1 MDKFTKRML
10 KIFAVYV
17 CGMLIFFILFST
29 VWRLD
34 RAVSGSMEDTI
45 KTGDLILG
53 TRYGIEGEDI
63 ERYDILFFYPPD
75 SPDELFVKRVIGL
88 PGETIEVS
96 GGCVYADG
104 TELDDSFIRRPMNG
118 RGDGIYVVPDGC
130 YFFLGDNRNQ
140 SNDSRFWTEKYVPL
154 ENIVGKAKFIR
165 SPLKNCGNLD
175 YIRN

>member
-104 TELDDSFIRRPMNG
+104 TELDD
-118 RGDGIYVVPDGC
+118 
-130 YFFLGDNRNQ
+130 
-140 SNDSRFWTEKYVPL
+140 
-154 ENIVGKAKFIR
+154 
-165 SPLKNCGNLD
+165 
-175 YIRN
+175 

>member
-1 MDKFTKRML
+1 M
-10 KIFAVYV
+10 
-17 CGMLIFFILFST
+17 
-29 VWRLD
+29 
-34 RAVSGSMEDTI
+34 
-45 KTGDLILG
+45 
-53 TRYGIEGEDI
+53 

-130 YFFLGDNRNQ
+130 YFFSGITGTSRTTAGSGQKNMFRLKISWEKRNL
-140 SNDSRFWTEKYVPL
+140 SYLP
-154 ENIVGKAKFIR
+154 
-165 SPLKNCGNLD
+165 
-175 YIRN
+175 

>member
-104 TELDDSFIRRPMNG
+104 TELDDSVIRRPMNG

-154 ENIVGKAKFIR
+154 ENIVGKAKFII

>member
-88 PGETIEVS
+88 P
-96 GGCVYADG
+96 
-104 TELDDSFIRRPMNG
+104 R
-118 RGDGIYVVPDGC
+118 
-130 YFFLGDNRNQ
+130 
-140 SNDSRFWTEKYVPL
+140 K
-154 ENIVGKAKFIR
+154 
-165 SPLKNCGNLD
+165 
-175 YIRN
+175 

>member
-1 MDKFTKRML
+1 
-10 KIFAVYV
+10 
-17 CGMLIFFILFST
+17 
-29 VWRLD
+29 
-34 RAVSGSMEDTI
+34 MEDTI

-130 YFFLGDNRNQ
+130 YFFSGITGTSRTTAGSGQKNMFRLKISWEKRNL
-140 SNDSRFWTEKYVPL
+140 SYLP
-154 ENIVGKAKFIR
+154 
-165 SPLKNCGNLD
+165 
-175 YIRN
+175 